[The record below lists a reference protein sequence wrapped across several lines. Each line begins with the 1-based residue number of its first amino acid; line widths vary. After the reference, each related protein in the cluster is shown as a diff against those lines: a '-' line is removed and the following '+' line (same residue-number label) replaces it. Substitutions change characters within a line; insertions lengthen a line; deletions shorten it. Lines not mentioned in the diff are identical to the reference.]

1 MPRRSHCLSALLA
14 LAVAAPAQEGA
25 AAAVERRATFVRVE
39 AADGAP
45 LAGAT
50 VTFAGHVPHLAGLG
64 GATDVQ
70 RVQADG
76 RGRAQAKLLPGLC
89 YVAWAVGPADGDGRA
104 AFSQPAAW
112 FAAGGVQ
119 TLRAVQQAVRRS
131 VRIEGAAAWAHRGP
145 LRFVQVT
152 AIPGTEDEL
161 VPGED
166 GAFAL
171 PPGPSGW
178 IEVRTAD
185 DAPLWVGQLREVGD
199 LRAGE
204 LAVPP
209 PRTLRVLA
217 KDEAGA
223 PIAGAAVRLLVAVRY
238 SWSIG
243 GLGGLPEQRW
253 RELGATGADGELA
266 VEVPYAADPLQD
278 HKKGDLLF
286 YVAAPGRP
294 AVAGGVANGEF
305 YVDDHKAAPPAGEPL
320 AFTLRCAPP
329 LVGSLGKL
337 APGTEVRLGAV
348 CKLHLGRGS
357 YRHDTRS
364 CRATVAADGTFVF
377 DDVPA
382 EVHALRLCVMTPA
395 GHGPAPLFPPQFV
408 RELPPEAAPAGD
420 GPAKA
425 PAFAEVALRVADA
438 RGGPAR
444 GLVAYVLPVV
454 RGASVL
460 REGAAFVPLDTKG
473 EASLRVATGSWLVIA
488 ITADG
493 YCAEAFEWGA
503 GRAEV
508 ALTLREPARMRVL
521 LKGADGAP
529 VAGAKVSSRG
539 TSTRG
544 TGDPLQSALQN
555 LRVLNSRQ
563 WNDLCTDADGRV
575 ELPFVPVEGVTVKV
589 ALTWDGGESE
599 DVVLEAGDDWVEVR
613 PK

>member
-70 RVQADG
+70 RAQADG

-161 VPGED
+161 VPGDD
-166 GAFAL
+166 GAYAL

-178 IEVRTAD
+178 IEARTAD
-185 DAPLWVGQLREVGD
+185 GAPLWLGYPRELV
-199 LRAGE
+199 LT
-204 LAVPP
+204 VPP
-209 PRTLRVLA
+209 PRPLRVLA
-217 KDEAGA
+217 KDDKGAPVAGA
-223 PIAGAAVRLLVAVRY
+223 VVRLRVGQRSPWQLDGFGGVA
-238 SWSIG
+238 
-243 GLGGLPEQRW
+243 EHRW
-253 RELGATGADGELA
+253 RDLGTTGADGALA
-266 VEVPYAADPLQD
+266 AEVPYAADPLQD
-278 HKKGDLLF
+278 PKQGDLLLF
-286 YVAAPGRP
+286 VGAPGRP
-294 AVAGGVANGEF
+294 AVVGGIANGEF
-305 YVDDHKAAPPAGEPL
+305 YVDDHKASPPAGDAL
-320 AFTLRCAPP
+320 VFTLRTAPP

-337 APGTEVRLGAV
+337 QPGTEVRLGAV
-348 CKLHLGRGS
+348 CKLHLDRGS
-357 YRHDTRS
+357 YRHDTRGF
-364 CRATVAADGTFVF
+364 RATVAADGSFTF

-382 EVHALRLCVMTPA
+382 EVHALRLCVVPPA
-395 GHGPAPLFPPQFV
+395 CHGPAPLFPPQFA
-408 RELPPEAAPAGD
+408 RELPSEVAPASG
-420 GPAKA
+420 GAVKA
-425 PAFAEVALRVADA
+425 LALAELTLRVTDA

-444 GLVAYVLPVV
+444 GLVATVLPVA
-454 RGASVL
+454 RGASGF
-460 REGAAFVPLDTKG
+460 REGAAAVPLDTKG
-473 EASLRVATGSWLVIA
+473 EAGLRVVPGKWLVIA
-488 ITADG
+488 VSPDG

-503 GRAEV
+503 GRGEV
-508 ALTLREPARMRVL
+508 ALALREPARMRLL

-529 VAGAKVSSRG
+529 VAGAKVGTRG

-555 LRVLNSRQ
+555 LRTFSGRQ
-563 WNDLCTDADGRV
+563 WNDLRTDAAGRV